1 MKVYSNASK
10 KKSKK
15 GKDAPFK
22 PATEAGSSEKN
33 ARYEVEEISN
43 GFIVTKS
50 WSDKGKDGYS
60 QYHSVKEYYK
70 ENPINL

>member
-10 KKSKK
+10 KKSSK
-15 GKDAPFK
+15 KDAPFK
-22 PATEAGSSEKN
+22 PAIEAGTSEKN

-60 QYHSVKEYYK
+60 QYHTIKEYYK
-70 ENPINL
+70 ENPISL